1 VGGSSR
7 AMGRGLSRNG
17 RRIIYYSVKCQ
28 DCLSRPEAYIVKC
41 FDQIWVAA
49 RAATLLSLP
58 LGGRIRLA

>member
-1 VGGSSR
+1 
-7 AMGRGLSRNG
+7 M
-17 RRIIYYSVKCQ
+17 IIYYSVKCQ